1 MASMYTQLHI
11 PSEQQGIGMSG
22 MPCRTVQEAWELTD
36 VHGRKV
42 NVGARY
48 VAHKVH
54 TLPPPVDPAT

>member
-1 MASMYTQLHI
+1 MQ
-11 PSEQQGIGMSG
+11 
-22 MPCRTVQEAWELTD
+22 TVQEAWELTD